1 MGVFQGSLT
10 HLGASR
16 RLRGQKYIK
25 ARPILSHIL
34 TFFDPPSHPP
44 HPISWLQTLRHF
56 KGVNIDAGFSGI
68 TDGPAR
74 PMTGIRGAGYIAY
87 IIGHPQK
94 IFDKY
99 SSSQRYPGT
108 AAGPR
113 GKTAAFDPL
122 NQATKQP
129 GVQVGI

>member
-1 MGVFQGSLT
+1 M
-10 HLGASR
+10 
-16 RLRGQKYIK
+16 
-25 ARPILSHIL
+25 ARS
-34 TFFDPPSHPP
+34 
-44 HPISWLQTLRHF
+44 LRHF
-56 KGVNIDAGFSGI
+56 KGVEIDAKFSGI

-74 PMTGIRGAGYIAY
+74 PMTGIRGAGYIY
-87 IIGHPQK
+87 IGHPQEN
-94 IFDKY
+94 FDQY